1 MARERSRTPAPGKWF
16 EAGPT
21 SLGGNPIDSRGAREY
36 NLRALVALRQLR
48 ITAGMRP
55 GDHVWWRAALRDTA
69 AELDLPRLKKAAST
83 LGVTAKGTTVD
94 DTLRRVAASL
104 LLRISVEDAEK
115 VNSKAPKRDLL
126 RNTREEM
133 GLFALSQIMEAAG
146 VRPSKAA
153 SLCDA
158 LDDAWVTLT
167 AYGLDQAAR
176 KFGVELPYWSP
187 LPDRILR
194 VLNHIALNPA
204 VADTSTSA
212 TSASMCQ

>member
-1 MARERSRTPAPGKWF
+1 MITYGGGLRYVTRPPSWTSPGSRRPPPRSG
-16 EAGPT
+16 
-21 SLGGNPIDSRGAREY
+21 SLRRGQR
-36 NLRALVALRQLR
+36 
-48 ITAGMRP
+48 
-55 GDHVWWRAALRDTA
+55 
-69 AELDLPRLKKAAST
+69 
-83 LGVTAKGTTVD
+83 D

-115 VNSKAPKRDLL
+115 ANSKAPKRDLL

-158 LDDAWVTLT
+158 LDDAWCTLT

-176 KFGVELPYWSP
+176 QFGVELPFWSA
-187 LPDRILR
+187 LPDRILI

-204 VADTSTSA
+204 VADASTSA
-212 TSASMCQ
+212 TSASVCQ